1 MEKEDLGKSIL
12 GIDEFLADG
21 LEQINKD
28 ISYNTDLMQI
38 AKKHNKIVEMNK
50 KEQLLKELNIRKDT
64 IENIINNFN
73 DVLDENDVD
82 IEEVKKY
89 CNK

>member
-50 KEQLLKELNIRKDT
+50 KEQLLEELNIRKDT